1 MNNEANDLEKS
12 SVRNNPTQNL
22 DQELKEEEEDEGE
35 ELHKLL
41 LPDIRDLP
49 TTPPSSVQTNFVS
62 YFAPG

>member
-22 DQELKEEEEDEGE
+22 DQELKEEEE